1 MEENKKKESAENEKE
16 IEEIT
21 DEMRQ
26 ALVLKLADPYKYD
39 GKEIAELDMNGL
51 VDLTAGDLC
60 SIDREMLKL
69 GYSGTRMDTTRQ
81 YALLVGARVNG
92 RPNNFCDRM
101 SARDSIRLRDM
112 VVTFF
117 YARA

>member
-1 MEENKKKESAENEKE
+1 MEENEKKEEMS
-16 IEEIT
+16 EEIT

-26 ALVLKLADPYKYD
+26 ALILKLADPYKYD
-39 GKEIAELDMNGL
+39 EKEITELDMNGL

-60 SIDREMLKL
+60 SIDREMLKM
-69 GYSGTRMDTTRQ
+69 GYSGMRMDTTRQ
-81 YALLVGARVNG
+81 YALFVGARVNKK
-92 RPNNFCDRM
+92 PNNFCDRM

-112 VVTFF
+112 VATFF